1 MSAVKIG
8 VIGAACLCIFVALQS
23 TADELLY
30 APRQADVRI
39 ETDQA
44 RARILRARGEVE
56 ACLVVRPRRDGEPAE
71 VTITPKTEAWN
82 LGVYDGVS
90 FALENPGDAPVP
102 VTFIVESRED
112 EGKTMRARLSIT
124 LRAKSHQEVPL
135 FFRNGNAGPYWGMR
149 GIPVYGPLSMVAFPE
164 STTNVTPEHITRI
177 SVRLDRADR
186 DAQMC
191 LQSIHAFTADSPRAR
206 LVPHPFVDAFGQY
219 MHEDWPGKAHDEAQ
233 LKIMAAQEDATLRE
247 APGLSGRDAYGGWAD
262 GPKLEATGRFRT
274 AQVNS
279 KWWLV
284 TPDGHLFFSL
294 GVNCVREGDNTF
306 IDGRGDWFEWV
317 PKAGEAFSAFLGRH
331 GPVHS
336 MAEAIGGGGVC
347 FNFHAANLM
356 RIYGDAWQEAL
367 RDRAARRL
375 KAWGFNTIGM
385 WSRGDVLEHSGIPFV
400 VTAGSRSDRVV
411 EGSTGYWGKMMDV
424 FDPSFV
430 GKTLASIASVAEK
443 FRDNPLVIG
452 YFVDNEMSWSG
463 IPQGALASPPD
474 QPARIAFI
482 ADLQQRYENIEKI
495 NAAWEVNAADWNE
508 LRAPT
513 RPTPQSQ
520 EDLEAF
526 EYKFARH
533 YFDTVAAALQ
543 KHAPGQLYLGCRFT
557 PVYAPRNVVRAC
569 AEVVD
574 VISIN
579 AYAPDIAPDRMAE
592 YGKPVIIG
600 EFHFGALDRGM
611 FHTGLVASE
620 DQQDR
625 ARKYVRY
632 VESVASNPVFVGCH
646 WFQYMD
652 QPLTGRTLDGENYA
666 IGLVNVVDA
675 PYAELTDAARD
686 LHQRLY
692 VERYGSTK

>member
-1 MSAVKIG
+1 MGTVKNKVMGI
-8 VIGAACLCIFVALQS
+8 ICLLVCVSLS
-23 TADELLY
+23 SPADMLLY
-30 APRQADVRI
+30 APRHADARV
-39 ETDQA
+39 EKEQA

-56 ACLVVRPRRDGEPAE
+56 ACLVVRPRRDGEPAD
-71 VTITPKTEAWN
+71 VSITPTTNTWN
-82 LGVYDGVS
+82 LADYVGVS
-90 FALENPGDAPVP
+90 FDLENPGDAPLP
-102 VTFIVESRED
+102 VTLIVESLD
-112 EGKTMRARLSIT
+112 EAGKSMRARLSTT
-124 LRAKSHQEVPL
+124 LRAKSHQGIPL
-135 FFRNGNAGPYWGMR
+135 FFHSSNAGPYWGMR

-164 STTNVTPEHITRI
+164 SATNVAPLRVARIT
-177 SVRLDRADR
+177 VRLDRAGK

-191 LQSIHAFTADSPRAR
+191 LQGVHAFTADSPRAR

-219 MHEDWPGKAHDEAQ
+219 IHADWPGKAHDESC
-233 LKIMAAQEDATLRE
+233 LKAMAAREDAVLRE

-274 AQVNS
+274 EQVKG

-294 GVNCVREGDNTF
+294 GVNCVREGDDTF
-306 IDGRGDWFEWV
+306 VDGRGDWFEWV
-317 PKAGEAFSAFLGRH
+317 PQPGEAFSEFLGRH
-331 GPVHS
+331 EPVHS

-347 FNFHAANLM
+347 FNFHAANLK

-367 RDRAARRL
+367 RDRAAHRL

-385 WSRGDVLEHSGIPFV
+385 WSRGDVLEQSGIPFV

-411 EGSTGYWGKMMDV
+411 AGSTGYWGKMIDV

-430 GKTLASIASVAEK
+430 EKTEASIASVAEK
-443 FRDNPLVIG
+443 FRENPLVIG
-452 YFVDNEMSWSG
+452 YFVDNELSWSG
-463 IPQGALASPPD
+463 VPQGVLASPPD

-482 ADLQQRYENIEKI
+482 EDLQRRYETIEMI
-495 NAAWEVNAADWNE
+495 NAAWGVNATDWNE
-508 LRAPT
+508 LRAPVKLT
-513 RPTPQSQ
+513 SQSL
-520 EDLEAF
+520 EDLGAF
-526 EYKFARH
+526 EYRFARH
-533 YFDTVAAALQ
+533 YFDTVAAALR
-543 KHAPGQLYLGCRFT
+543 KHAPGQLYLGCRLT
-557 PVYAPRNVVRAC
+557 PMYAPRNVVRAC

-579 AYAPDIAPDRMAE
+579 AYASEIAQDRMIE

-632 VESVASNPVFVGCH
+632 VESVAANPVFVGCH

-666 IGLVNVVDA
+666 IGLVSVVDA
-675 PYAELTDAARD
+675 PYAELTDAATE

-692 VERYGSTK
+692 VERYGNMK